1 MHDSYYQLA
10 DSWREEADR
19 LRERYGADRLARLS
33 EVHARE
39 LEKLLN
45 LGLDEELTLAEAAE
59 VSGYSKSHLRHLVSD
74 GEIPN
79 AGRKGRP
86 RIRRAD
92 LPVKHGEPHR
102 SARAESDDGFWK
114 EDGMPDP
121 REHARR
127 LFNES
132 PGAEQVN

>member
-92 LPVKHGEPHR
+92 LPMKHGEPRR
-102 SARAESDDGFWK
+102 SPRAESDDGFWK